1 MDGVGRLSVVWSP
14 AATTPMLGVGRSSVF
29 WSPVATTRM
38 LPEAPTGD
46 LLSGS
51 EMKERETRRERVGD
65 EADSLAR
72 EEQQDGRAELVE
84 LQEQLVHK
92 EREGAKHGTR
102 EELLQPEMTTVEGV
116 GRSSVFWSPAAMT
129 RMIPEVPTGDFLFGS
144 EMKERER
151 GERARET
158 EREEGER
165 ERAMRER
172 ETRRERVVDA
182 ADSLA
187 HEGRRDELV
196 ERVAMQ
202 EESLQPEM
210 TPMDGVG
217 RLSVVWSPAATTPML
232 GVGRS
237 SVFWSPVA
245 PTDDLLSGS
254 EMKERETRRERV
266 GDEADSLA
274 REEQHDGR
282 AELVELQEQLVHKE
296 REGRGRGRHSGG

>member
-1 MDGVGRLSVVWSP
+1 MGE
-14 AATTPMLGVGRSSVF
+14 
-29 WSPVATTRM
+29 
-38 LPEAPTGD
+38 EAD
-46 LLSGS
+46 
-51 EMKERETRRERVGD
+51 RRERMGE
-65 EADSLAR
+65 EADSL
-72 EEQQDGRAELVE
+72 
-84 LQEQLVHK
+84 
-92 EREGAKHGTR
+92 
-102 EELLQPEMTTVEGV
+102 EGV
-116 GRSSVFWSPAAMT
+116 GLPSVFWSPAAMT

-202 EESLQPEM
+202 EELLRAESLQPEM

-245 PTDDLLSGS
+245 PTGDLLSGS

-274 REEQHDGR
+274 REEQQDGR

>member
-1 MDGVGRLSVVWSP
+1 
-14 AATTPMLGVGRSSVF
+14 
-29 WSPVATTRM
+29 
-38 LPEAPTGD
+38 
-46 LLSGS
+46 
-51 EMKERETRRERVGD
+51 
-65 EADSLAR
+65 
-72 EEQQDGRAELVE
+72 
-84 LQEQLVHK
+84 
-92 EREGAKHGTR
+92 
-102 EELLQPEMTTVEGV
+102 
-116 GRSSVFWSPAAMT
+116 
-129 RMIPEVPTGDFLFGS
+129 
-144 EMKERER
+144 
-151 GERARET
+151 
-158 EREEGER
+158 
-165 ERAMRER
+165 MRER

-245 PTDDLLSGS
+245 TTRMLPEAPTGDLLSGS

>member
-1 MDGVGRLSVVWSP
+1 M
-14 AATTPMLGVGRSSVF
+14 
-29 WSPVATTRM
+29 
-38 LPEAPTGD
+38 
-46 LLSGS
+46 
-51 EMKERETRRERVGD
+51 GD

-245 PTDDLLSGS
+245 TTRMLPEAPTGDLLSGS

-274 REEQHDGR
+274 REEQQDGR